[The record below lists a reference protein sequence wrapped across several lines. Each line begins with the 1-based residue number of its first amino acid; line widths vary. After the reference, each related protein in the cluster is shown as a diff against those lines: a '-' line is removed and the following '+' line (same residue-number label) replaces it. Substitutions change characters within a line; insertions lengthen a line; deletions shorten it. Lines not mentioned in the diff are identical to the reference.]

1 MKTIRFNSNDFEGKI
16 RNLNSNGFEEY
27 LSTHNDNIDHV
38 IMTNTKVGHKY
49 NGWVVDI
56 YSNGRIEYS
65 SQFKTA

>member
-1 MKTIRFNSNDFEGKI
+1 MTTIRFKVSEFESKI
-16 RNLNSNGFEEY
+16 RNLESNGFEEY

-38 IMTNTKVGHKY
+38 IMTNTKVGHRY

-65 SQFKTA
+65 NQFKS